1 MDEPPSSGDRRSHP
15 GGRRAFD
22 ETQDAVRRT
31 RLASERTF
39 LAWWRTG
46 LTALAVSLAAGKV
59 VPTLANTARWPYA
72 IVGAGYAL
80 LGVMCIGYG
89 FRREQRIEAALREG
103 RFAGADRR
111 YTALLTG
118 LGVALGVVTL
128 VLILAHE

>member
-1 MDEPPSSGDRRSHP
+1 MDEPPTGEERRNHP

-22 ETQDAVRRT
+22 ESQDALRRT
-31 RLASERTF
+31 RLANERTY

-89 FRREQRIEAALREG
+89 FRREQRIDQALREG
-103 RFAGADRR
+103 RFVGVDRR

-118 LGVALGVVTL
+118 LGVALGLLTL
-128 VLILAHE
+128 VLILAQE